1 MLDFVFDEVESLNSS
16 SSVTQIAQS
25 SSKTNELINQSE
37 HTKRN
42 ELNVQISHPWP
53 EWVYLMELLL
63 KRGYFNP
70 NENPFLNGE
79 LGTKEMNWI
88 RTACLTFAR
97 DQLGLMRFFSR
108 KDIHAIARCGC
119 PSIDRKV
126 VNSGKRLRAH
136 VGIDEGNVCSSCKFR
151 GDCERAYV
159 KAREYEGGRTVDVM
173 RILLTYGFNSLSGNL
188 ENRPFD
194 NKMVKDSV
202 RVLLK
207 EMVDYGRQQLDS
219 DPPDGTPLKSSE
231 PLQIHSPTKQGDWCC
246 PRCNF
251 LNFARNIRCLQCD
264 SLFEDRLKQLQED
277 QHHLPLKKGD
287 WICEKCNFLN
297 FAKNTR
303 CLQCKE
309 KPPKRH
315 LNPGEWECES
325 CNYINFRRNMVC
337 LKCDHRRP
345 KALNAPSNT
354 STPLEHDSGGLPNHR
369 RLRFVHGDHKGDDDK
384 SMQLDRMKQ
393 RRGVDRWRFVEEE
406 REDNHLWNKDSSF
419 VDFPIVG
426 GQSSLSRNSQ
436 NGERWKLEMLQ
447 KSRTTGRTGESDEES
462 RRADTQR
469 RFKFLETTDDED
481 MAEWFGHTK

>member
-1 MLDFVFDEVESLNSS
+1 MPGPSASASWTKHCLGIRGFWEISVALEFSKPWTDLGLISWEAWSGGANLWGKKMHFVNAIK
-16 SSVTQIAQS
+16 TNTKQS
-25 SSKTNELINQSE
+25 STIF
-37 HTKRN
+37 
-42 ELNVQISHPWP
+42 
-53 EWVYLMELLL
+53 
-63 KRGYFNP
+63 G
-70 NENPFLNGE
+70 
-79 LGTKEMNWI
+79 
-88 RTACLTFAR
+88 
-97 DQLGLMRFFSR
+97 FFSR

-194 NKMVKDSV
+194 NKMVKDS
-202 RVLLK
+202 
-207 EMVDYGRQQLDS
+207 
-219 DPPDGTPLKSSE
+219 T
-231 PLQIHSPTKQGDWCC
+231 
-246 PRCNF
+246 
-251 LNFARNIRCLQCD
+251 A
-264 SLFEDRLKQLQED
+264 
-277 QHHLPLKKGD
+277 
-287 WICEKCNFLN
+287 
-297 FAKNTR
+297 
-303 CLQCKE
+303 
-309 KPPKRH
+309 
-315 LNPGEWECES
+315 
-325 CNYINFRRNMVC
+325 
-337 LKCDHRRP
+337 